1 MKSEIKNCQNCHKD
15 FIIEPDD
22 FSFYEK
28 MKVPPPNV
36 CPDCRF
42 KMRAMWRNEIS
53 LYNRKCAKTG
63 ESIIS
68 NYSPKS
74 LYTVVSQEYYNS
86 DNWDAK
92 DFALEYDF
100 EKPFFDQLEELFLSV
115 PKPAT
120 FLSLV
125 DGQNINSEYS
135 NYASGLKNCYMVFNT
150 GPEVEEILYS
160 RGVRNCREVVDCYY
174 INLSSELIY
183 ECVNC
188 SKSSRVIY
196 GKNTNSCVDC
206 CFITNMS
213 GCTNC
218 FGCVNLRNA
227 SHQIFNKQYTKEEY
241 NKIVSDILGSY
252 KKIEEFKKQFAEF
265 EKTFPMRESNN
276 LRSVN
281 STGDYL
287 FECKNIKNSFEILKG
302 EDSNL
307 LFACKNIKNSS
318 GVIGYGFNS
327 EKLLECAS
335 VGYSSNMIGT
345 VTTTN
350 CQNILYSS
358 FTRNCHDCIGCDGL
372 KNAQY
377 CIFNKQYTKEEYE
390 KVKDHIVKELTEK
403 GIHGLIMPP
412 EIAPFAYN
420 ETIAQD
426 NMPLTKE
433 EALSQ
438 GFRWEDDIQMTKGK
452 ETLKTENIPDHIK
465 DVSDSITNEILKCI
479 NCERNYKI
487 TEQELLFYRKM
498 ILPIPRKCFFCRHRD
513 RIHRRGPFKFS
524 IRKCSHCGKD
534 THTNL
539 TEEVAPI
546 MYCEKCYQQEVI

>member
-42 KMRAMWRNEIS
+42 KMRAMWRNEMS
-53 LYNRKCAKTG
+53 LYNRKCAKTD

-68 NYSPKS
+68 SYNPKS
-74 LYTVVSQEYYNS
+74 FYCVVSHEYYNS
-86 DNWDAK
+86 DDWDAR
-92 DFALEYDF
+92 DFAIEYDF
-100 EKPFFDQLEELFLSV
+100 KKTFFKQLGELLKIV

-120 FLSLV
+120 FLSV
-125 DGQNINSEYS
+125 GDGPNINSPYS
-135 NYASGLKNCYMVFNT
+135 NYAGGLKNCYFAFNS
-150 GPEVEEILYS
+150 GPMEESLYTRGIRFAKEVL
-160 RGVRNCREVVDCYY
+160 DCYFGVG
-174 INLSSELIY
+174 SELMY

-188 SKSSRVIY
+188 QKSSKVTYSRNVV
-196 GKNTNSCVDC
+196 SCVDC
-206 CFITNMS
+206 HFLTNTS
-213 GCTNC
+213 GCINC

-227 SHQIFNKQYTKEEY
+227 SHQIFNKQVSKEEY
-241 NKIVSDILGSY
+241 YKTINDILGSY
-252 KKIEEFKKQFAEF
+252 KKIEKFKKQFIEF
-265 EKTFPMRESNN
+265 EKTLPMRESHNIK
-276 LRSVN
+276 SIN

-287 FECKNIKNSFEILKG
+287 FECKNVRNSFEVTKA
-302 EDSNL
+302 EDSKF
-307 LFACKNIKNSS
+307 LFFSKDTKDSYGTTGYSS
-318 GVIGYGFNS
+318 HS
-327 EKLLECAS
+327 ERLLEC
-335 VGYSSNMIGT
+335 VGVGFSFNVIGSCAFS
-345 VTTTN
+345 N
-350 CQNILYSS
+350 CQDIMYSY
-358 FTRNCHDCIGCDGL
+358 FLRNCHDCIGCDGL
-372 KNAQY
+372 RNAEY
-377 CIFNKQYTKEEYE
+377 CILNKQYTKEEYE
-390 KVKDHIVKELTEK
+390 KLKEHIIKELTEK